1 MQRSASTPIILDGLP
16 LTFGNLA
23 RIGARAATL
32 VPEDE
37 AMRRV
42 DAARKVV
49 DDKIARGETSLSC
62 EQTGGMRPCANL
74 GDYALLGYT
83 TYAQNINIDEVRI
96 QGVEVAGRWGI
107 TETLSLRANY
117 TFTDSEQLS
126 GAQKGLPLTNTARHM
141 ANASLNWQANDRF
154 SMQLLAE
161 ARSKRYRDT
170 INGVRRDYQ
179 DYTVLHLGAQY
190 RFNEHVTVSG
200 RINNLLDEDF
210 TTFQT
215 VFNDLNNDSIYTSNE
230 VSYLDDY
237 NNKDKSRNLWL
248 SLNVSF

>member
-1 MQRSASTPIILDGLP
+1 
-16 LTFGNLA
+16 
-23 RIGARAATL
+23 
-32 VPEDE
+32 
-37 AMRRV
+37 
-42 DAARKVV
+42 
-49 DDKIARGETSLSC
+49 
-62 EQTGGMRPCANL
+62 
-74 GDYALLGYT
+74 
-83 TYAQNINIDEVRI
+83 
-96 QGVEVAGRWGI
+96 
-107 TETLSLRANY
+107 
-117 TFTDSEQLS
+117 
-126 GAQKGLPLTNTARHM
+126 M

-200 RINNLLDEDF
+200 RINNLLDQDF

>member
-1 MQRSASTPIILDGLP
+1 
-16 LTFGNLA
+16 
-23 RIGARAATL
+23 
-32 VPEDE
+32 
-37 AMRRV
+37 
-42 DAARKVV
+42 
-49 DDKIARGETSLSC
+49 
-62 EQTGGMRPCANL
+62 
-74 GDYALLGYT
+74 
-83 TYAQNINIDEVRI
+83 
-96 QGVEVAGRWGI
+96 
-107 TETLSLRANY
+107 
-117 TFTDSEQLS
+117 
-126 GAQKGLPLTNTARHM
+126 M
-141 ANASLNWQANDRF
+141 ANASLNWQATDRF

-190 RFNEHVTVSG
+190 RFNEHVAVSG

-215 VFNDLNNDSIYTSNE
+215 VFSDLDNDGIYTSNE